1 MVGDSTPTSK
11 EGDIQFSTP
20 TDPDSAYTLWEE
32 EEEEERCREGRG
44 GGGGGGLRAEASA
57 EPSRSQLARR
67 AAVYDCTQNII
78 LQKTTFCLPLSYFT
92 F

>member
-11 EGDIQFSTP
+11 EGNIQFSTP

-32 EEEEERCREGRG
+32 EEEEERCREGG
-44 GGGGGGLRAEASA
+44 GGGGRLRAEASA

-67 AAVYDCTQNII
+67 AAVYDCTQNIK
-78 LQKTTFCLPLSYFT
+78 LQKTRQCLPSSHFT

>member
-20 TDPDSAYTLWEE
+20 TDPDSAYPLWE

-44 GGGGGGLRAEASA
+44 RG
-57 EPSRSQLARR
+57 
-67 AAVYDCTQNII
+67 
-78 LQKTTFCLPLSYFT
+78 
-92 F
+92 